1 MNDEFDSQ
9 HDEELANLLTELTD
23 RVQQGD
29 IVDLELV
36 CQSHPQVATELR
48 QLWGAVMVAQAA
60 ASLSQADVPNTQ
72 LASQYDHATLN
83 FELPCRLGDYEL
95 LEEIGKGGM
104 GVVYRARQISLN
116 REVAVKMILRGQ
128 FATPAD
134 RRRFRAEAEAVARLA
149 HPGIV
154 PVYEVGE
161 IDGSPY
167 FSMKY
172 LKGRTLAQLL
182 ADGILPPRDAAR
194 ILAAV
199 ARSIDFAHEQGVL
212 HRDLK
217 PSNILLDEHDEPHV
231 TDFGLA
237 KKLAEDAS
245 LTRSNAV
252 VGTPAYMA
260 PEQASAGRE
269 QVGPASDVF
278 SLGTILYQ
286 TLTGRPPFQAASP
299 VDTILMLRDQDVV
312 PPRVVNP
319 RADRDLELIALRC
332 LQKPVPLRYE
342 SAGALA
348 DDLEAYLNDEPIAAR
363 SGHLGQIFARWFRE
377 THHATV
383 LENWG
388 VLWMWHSLVLLIAC
402 ALTNALHAVGWDN
415 RWYYIALWTVG
426 LWIWAGVF
434 WWLRRRMGPV
444 TFVERQIAH
453 VWAGSMVAIGLL
465 FFVELQLNLP
475 VPTLSPVLGLIAG
488 MVFLIKAGILT
499 GTFYVA
505 AAALF
510 LVAFAMAR
518 MPAIAHLLFG
528 VVAAACFF
536 IPGLLYSRR
545 RSEKKTHDQGR
556 AGNSFPKQAI

>member
-23 RVQQGD
+23 RVQQGE
-29 IVDLELV
+29 IVDLETV
-36 CQSHPQVATELR
+36 CQAHPLVATELR

-60 ASLSQADVPNTQ
+60 ASLSQADVPNT
-72 LASQYDHATLN
+72 LSASQYDHATLN

-104 GVVYRARQISLN
+104 GVVYRSRQISLN

-128 FATPAD
+128 FATSAD

-182 ADGILPPRDAAR
+182 AGGILPPRDAAR

-199 ARSIDFAHEQGVL
+199 ARAIDFAHEQGVL

-237 KKLAEDAS
+237 KKLADDAS

-402 ALTNALHAVGWDN
+402 TLTNALHAVGWDN

-453 VWAGSMVAIGLL
+453 VWAASMVAIGLL
-465 FFVELQLNLP
+465 FFVELQLNLA
-475 VPTLSPVLGLIAG
+475 VLTLSPVLGLIAG

-499 GTFYVA
+499 GSFYVA

-510 LVAFAMAR
+510 LSAFAMAR

-528 VVAAACFF
+528 VVSAACFF
-536 IPGLLYSRR
+536 VPGWLYSRR
-545 RSEKKTHDQGR
+545 RVEKKSHGQG
-556 AGNSFPKQAI
+556 